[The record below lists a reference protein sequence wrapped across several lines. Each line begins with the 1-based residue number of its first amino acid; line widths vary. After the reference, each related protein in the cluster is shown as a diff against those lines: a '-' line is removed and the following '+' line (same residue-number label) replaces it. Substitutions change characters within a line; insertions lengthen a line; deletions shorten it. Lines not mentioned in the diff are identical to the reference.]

1 MNFIRFC
8 VAALLL
14 CLVFACNRSSENAK
28 AVVVDTETQ
37 NLGRKID
44 ELKKFT
50 NEQEPNTPP
59 SGNNKQQAPQQPDAT
74 APNYADWEKKIIKN
88 ASLDLEVEDYNAYN
102 QQVHN
107 NVKQWG
113 GYIAQEE
120 QQTTEYRKENS
131 LFLKVPVDQFDNI
144 VQSLTSRKEKVIIKK
159 ITSEDVTGEVI
170 DTRSRMAAKQQIRQR
185 YMDLLKQAKNM
196 EEILQV
202 QNVIN
207 DIQVQIESAT
217 GRISYLTHASA
228 FSTIQLTFFQ
238 VLKPGTPEV
247 KEPSFGT
254 RVLDSLKNGLLW
266 IGELLLLILNLWP
279 LMLLGPIIFWGFKKW
294 RSTRLKAGS

>member
-1 MNFIRFC
+1 MKFIRFS

-14 CLVFACNRSSENAK
+14 CLVFACNSNSSSDVAMQEVPAT
-28 AVVVDTETQ
+28 A
-37 NLGRKID
+37 GA
-44 ELKKFT
+44 
-50 NEQEPNTPP
+50 NE
-59 SGNNKQQAPQQPDAT
+59 NNKAPAPPDGNQQQQPQQPGGANPT
-74 APNYADWEKKIIKN
+74 YADWEKKIIKN
-88 ASLDLEVEDYNAYN
+88 ASLNIEVEDYNAFN
-102 QQVHN
+102 EKVHN

-120 QQTTEYRKENS
+120 QQATEYKKENTIS
-131 LFLKVPVDQFDNI
+131 IKVPVDQFDNI
-144 VQSLTSRKEKVIIKK
+144 VQAITSGKEKVLVKK
-159 ITSEDVTGEVI
+159 ITSEDVTGEVV
-170 DTRSRMAAKQQIRQR
+170 DTRSRMEAKRQIRER

-217 GRISYLTHASA
+217 GRINYLTHASS

-247 KEPSFGT
+247 KEPTFGF
-254 RVLDSLKNGLLW
+254 RVLESLKNGLTW
-266 IGELLLLILNLWP
+266 IGELLLLVLNLWP
-279 LMLLGPIIFWGFKKW
+279 LALLAAIVYWGFKRW
-294 RSTRLKAGS
+294 RAGRLKTGS